1 MMYCPLMSFAKQ
13 YSSEQQCL
21 GKECAFAAD
30 KSGNCLVKQAL
41 QCYVTKTHLENE
53 EKKTFTKKYVGE
65 PYYPDDAVRP
75 KTVIPPTEVDF
86 GPPRLDGSYIFS
98 KGV

>member
-1 MMYCPLMSFAKQ
+1 MICPLYRGRDKTGVGHCA
-13 YSSEQQCL
+13 
-21 GKECAFAAD
+21 GKDCMFTD
-30 KSGNCLVKQAL
+30 KMGQCLVKQAL
-41 QCYVTKTHLENE
+41 QCYVEKTCLENE

-86 GPPRLDGSYIFS
+86 GPPRIDGSYIFS

>member
-1 MMYCPLMSFAKQ
+1 MICPL
-13 YSSEQQCL
+13 YRGRDRTGVGHCV
-21 GKECAFAAD
+21 GKECMLAD
-30 KSGNCLVKQAL
+30 KGGNCLVKQAL
-41 QCYVTKTHLENE
+41 QCYVEKTHLENE

-65 PYYPDDAVRP
+65 PYYPDDIVRP

-86 GPPRLDGSYIFS
+86 GPPRVDGSYIFS